1 MTSIDRIGG
10 IDVFLTISHLIF
22 VLLDNNCDII
32 KNNIRKWLVADND
45 GVRNIILMNSSSVN
59 K

>member
-45 GVRNIILMNSSSVN
+45 GVRNTILMNSSSVN

>member
-1 MTSIDRIGG
+1 VTSIDRIGG
-10 IDVFLTISHLIF
+10 IDVFLTISNLIF